1 MHDVIVVGGGPSGS
15 AAAALLA
22 RAGARVLLLDRAA
35 FPRSKSCGDYLN
47 PGCAAILDRL
57 GIGDALAAAGARR
70 VRGMRIVAPDGFAV
84 TLPFGGGTGWAV
96 PRRVL
101 DYALLT
107 HAARTGADVI
117 ENARV
122 AAVEQD
128 RTSVRVGAERDRGAH
143 RETYTARFVIGADGL
158 HSSVARAVGAG
169 EPPRRGRFTVGAYLE
184 GLACDPAGG
193 AREETDIGELY
204 IGSDRYCGVA
214 YLPGGVANV
223 TIALE
228 RSALRGWRG
237 ALKGSYWT
245 TLATFPGL
253 AGRLARARPAAGFV
267 TSGPLGSFRRRSV
280 WGRVV
285 LIGDAA
291 AHIDPL
297 TGQGVYLALRGAE
310 LAAGAVTRALTRGAE
325 VAEAF
330 RVYDLGWG
338 REFGPVAFV
347 SRLLQYLAFRPAVIR
362 RALRRMAAHP
372 DLGARLINVVGNAAA
387 PGSVLRPGFV
397 TRILGLAP

>member
-15 AAAALLA
+15 AAAALFA
-22 RAGARVLLLDRAA
+22 RAGVRVLLLDRAV
-35 FPRSKSCGDYLN
+35 FPRSKPCGDYLN
-47 PGCAAILDRL
+47 PGCAALLDRL
-57 GIGDALAAAGARR
+57 GIGDAVAAAGARR

-84 TLPFGGGTGWAV
+84 TLPFGEGAGWAV

-101 DYALLT
+101 DHTLLT
-107 HAARTGADVI
+107 HAAQIGAEVI

-128 RTSVRVGAERDRGAH
+128 LTRVRVAAERGHGAR

-184 GLACDPAGG
+184 GVARDTSGG
-193 AREETDIGELY
+193 AHEETDIGELHF
-204 IGSDRYCGVA
+204 GADRYCGVA
-214 YLPGGVANV
+214 YLPDGLANV
-223 TIALE
+223 TIALD
-228 RSALRGWRG
+228 RSALRAWRG
-237 ALKGSYWT
+237 ALEASYWA

-253 AGRLARARPAAGFV
+253 AARLARARPAARFV
-267 TSGPLGSFRRRSV
+267 TSGPLAYCRRRCV

-285 LIGDAA
+285 LTGDAA

-325 VAEAF
+325 AAEAF
-330 RVYDLGWG
+330 RTYARARGQ
-338 REFGPVAFV
+338 EFGPVAFL
-347 SRLLQYLAFRPAVIR
+347 SRLLQQLTFHPPVIR
-362 RALRRMAAHP
+362 RALRRMAAQP